1 MKLVAQATGYVQG
14 MERASKATRDTAS
27 EAERL
32 AQKGD
37 AFNTLGQAAVGFGVV
52 ATAAVGMAI
61 KAAIDWET
69 AWTGVLKTVEGTEP
83 VLQQLE
89 GDLRGLAQTLPASH
103 AEIAAV
109 AEAAGQLGIQTS
121 SVASFTKTMIDLGE
135 TTNLSANDA
144 ATSLARFMNVM
155 GTAQGDVGRLG
166 SAVVELGNNYATTEA
181 EILEMSMRL
190 AGAGRQ
196 IGLSEGQVLGLATS
210 LSSVGIE
217 AEAGGSAIS
226 KVMIDI
232 ASQVAN
238 GGEKLEMFAT
248 TAGMS
253 ADEFSRKWQTEPG
266 EALAAFVA
274 GLSDAERQGGSTL
287 QILEQLGITEVRMRD
302 ALLRSAS
309 ASDQFTAAMETG
321 NDAIEA
327 NTALTEEAEKRYA
340 TAGAQIEVT
349 KNQVVDA
356 AIGFGEVLMPAVS
369 AAAETVGTF
378 AQALGGLPEP
388 MKVTVG
394 VAGAVTAAVALSG
407 GAFFLAV
414 PKIAAYKSALATMGP
429 TAQRANRAMV
439 GMGKALGVIAG
450 AGAAVLVL
458 DQIATGGRRAGAGVE
473 QFTEALLRAD
483 LDSLFAEIGADVE
496 DVDSALNL
504 LFGNDI
510 NANMERFGSTLNG
523 IFFGGQ
529 LSDQVLQTRD
539 AFDKTGQALANLVN
553 AGDANRAQS
562 MFLELADT
570 AREQGIS
577 YDELMELMPAYSEAL
592 AGVRNGQQLAVDSAE
607 DNAAALD
614 EITDAA
620 GQTRESMNKLADS
633 LSNFGDAQFA
643 ADDALFAFKDSLL
656 AIDELMGEDGFT
668 GTLDLATEEGIANS
682 KALRDIAG
690 SANEAAAGVL
700 AAGGA
705 QEDANVI
712 LEEGRA
718 KIAAVGEAFGLSGDE
733 LQDFIDTY
741 VASPQELAYEASVL
755 GIANMQDQLDTF
767 RKEWDGRKITMRFF
781 ADTYNLDKGA
791 AAAAARY
798 TGQALGY
805 ASGYADGGA
814 VRGPG
819 GPRDDRVLIRASAGE
834 HVFDAGDVAAMG
846 GQDAVYRFR
855 EALHRPDPVRM
866 FSAPPSAATVP
877 VSGPSVEELA
887 TAVAKVVRPP
897 HRSMVDIA
905 PESINAL
912 AGANTRNQRRD
923 AWSRGDA

>member
-1 MKLVAQATGYVQG
+1 MKLLAEATGYVQG

-32 AQKGD
+32 AQKGE

-52 ATAAVGMAI
+52 ATAAVGMAV
-61 KAAIDWET
+61 KAAIDWES

-232 ASQVAN
+232 ASEVAN

-340 TAGAQIEVT
+340 TAGAQLEVT
-349 KNQVVDA
+349 KNQVIDA
-356 AIGFGEVLMPAVS
+356 AIGFGEVFMPAVS
-369 AAAETVGTF
+369 VAAEIVGSF
-378 AQALGGLPEP
+378 AQALGGMPEP

-394 VAGAVTAAVALSG
+394 VAGALAAAVALSG

-414 PKIAAYKSALATMGP
+414 PKVAAYKKALATMGP
-429 TAQRANRAMV
+429 AAQSANRAMV

-450 AGAAVLVL
+450 AGAAVLIL
-458 DQIATGGRRAGAGVE
+458 DKLASSGNKAAAGVE
-473 QFTEALLRAD
+473 EVTEALLSAELDNIFAD
-483 LDSLFAEIGADVE
+483 IGGDIQ
-496 DVDSALNL
+496 DIDSALNI

-510 NANMERFGSTLNG
+510 NANMERFGSSLNQT
-523 IFFGGQ
+523 FGGQ
-529 LSDQVLQTRD
+529 LSDNVQATRD
-539 AFDKTGQALANLVN
+539 AFATTGQALANLVN

-570 AREQGIS
+570 AREQGVS

-755 GIANMQDQLDTF
+755 GIANMQDQLDAF

-798 TGQALGY
+798 TGQAMGY

-819 GPRDDRVLIRASAGE
+819 GPRDDRVLIRASDGE

-897 HRSMVDIA
+897 YRSMVDIA

-923 AWSRGDA
+923 EWSRGDA